1 MRVRI
6 THEARSDLEQISDLI
21 AEDSPTRADS
31 FVLEL
36 LDRCQ
41 SLTRQSSRYPV
52 VTRWRERDLRRCPFG
67 NYLIFYSIVGDGLEV
82 NHIVHSAQ
90 DYSRILFP
98 DD

>member
-1 MRVRI
+1 MRILI
-6 THEARSDLEQISDLI
+6 THEARNDLQQIADFL

-41 SLTRQSSRYPV
+41 SLTQHSSRYPV
-52 VTRWRERDLRRCPFG
+52 ATRWRERDLRRCPYG
-67 NYLIFYSIVGDGLEV
+67 NYLIFYSIVGESLEV
-82 NHIVHSAQ
+82 NHIVHSAR

-98 DD
+98 EG